1 MYAIIETGGKQYK
14 VEEGNIINIEK
25 LDMAVGETVNF
36 DQILAVSTD
45 KGMNIGNPTVKGAKI
60 KGEVL
65 AQFKG
70 KKIIVFK
77 YKRKKS
83 YKKKQGHRQLY
94 TKVKITSITA

>member
-36 DQILAVSTD
+36 EQILAVSTD
-45 KGMNIGNPTVKGAKI
+45 KGMNVGNPTVKGAKI
-60 KGEVL
+60 KGEIL

-83 YKKKQGHRQLY
+83 YKKKKGHRQLY